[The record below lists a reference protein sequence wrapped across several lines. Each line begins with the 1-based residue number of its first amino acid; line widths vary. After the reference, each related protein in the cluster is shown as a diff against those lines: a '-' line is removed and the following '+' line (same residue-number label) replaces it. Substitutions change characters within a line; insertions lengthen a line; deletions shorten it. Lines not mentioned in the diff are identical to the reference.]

1 MKKKILFI
9 LHLPPPVHG
18 SSLVGSQIFNSKKI
32 NESFHARYVDLN
44 TSNDLAEIGKMG
56 AYKVGKYLKIIS
68 LVLTELILRKPDL
81 VYIGIT
87 ARGTAFYKD
96 AFLVALC
103 KLFGCRMI
111 FHFNNKGVSTYR
123 PTKLQK
129 WLYEVVFKNSRAIV
143 LSELLY
149 SDVESYFKRNE
160 VAVCPYG
167 VEDVALDDIMTFRSE
182 TAVHSNRNT
191 ILYLGNLIKSKGSLV
206 LLQACNLL
214 NLKGVDFKCLL
225 VGGEGD
231 ISAIQL
237 NELIRQYNLDEK
249 VIYLGKMV
257 GEKKAEAFRNADVF
271 AFPTFYS
278 FEALPIVNIEAM
290 HWGLPIVSTFEG
302 GIPDEIVDGETG
314 FLVKQEDAIAL
325 ADRLEI
331 LLKDR
336 QLRLKMS
343 IAGRLRYEAFY
354 TYQAFEQKMHSILD
368 EALNKVKPLDL

>member
-18 SSLVGSQIFNSKKI
+18 SSLVGSQILNSKKI
-32 NESFHARYVDLN
+32 NESFHARYVNLN
-44 TSNDLAEIGKMG
+44 TSNDLAEIGRMG

-68 LVLTELILRKPDL
+68 LVLAELIFRKPDL

-111 FHFNNKGVSTYR
+111 FHFNNKGVSADK

-129 WLYEVVFKNSRAIV
+129 WLYEIVFKNSRAIV
-143 LSELLY
+143 LSEVLY
-149 SDVESYFKRNE
+149 GDVEPYFKRNE

-167 VEDVALDDIMTFRSE
+167 VEDVALSDVMTFRSE
-182 TAVHSNRNT
+182 SSVQSNRNT

-206 LLQACNLL
+206 LLQACYLL
-214 NLKGVDFKCLL
+214 NIKGVDFKCVL

-231 ISAIQL
+231 ISALQL
-237 NELIRQYNLDEK
+237 NALIRQYNLEEK
-249 VIYLGKMV
+249 VFYSGKLV

-290 HWGLPIVSTFEG
+290 HWGLPVVSTFEG

-314 FLVKQEDAIAL
+314 FLVEQKDANAL
-325 ADRLEI
+325 ADKLEI
-331 LLKDR
+331 LLRDR
-336 QLRLKMS
+336 ELRLKMS
-343 IAGRLRYEAFY
+343 IAGRQRYEAYY
-354 TYQAFEQKMHSILD
+354 TYQVFEQNILSILHD
-368 EALNKVKPLDL
+368 AINMA